1 MFVILGATG
10 KVGRATIA
18 KLRAQQAP
26 VKAVVRASSDTA
38 DLKTLGCEIAI
49 ADLHDSTAVAKAI
62 EGANA
67 VQVIC
72 PVSARTKDAPSDM
85 ASVIDAIAD
94 ALIARPP
101 KTVLAIS
108 DYGAHVESGTGIT
121 MTFRYLEARLSQ
133 VPGAVIFLRS
143 AEHMQNWA
151 RVIGPALQTGIL
163 PSFHHPVSK
172 MFPIISAPDLGP
184 ISAELLL
191 QKPTEVRPR
200 VIHAEGPRRYSAL
213 EVAATLSEISGRE
226 IVARELPEQDRIPT
240 LTRGGISESYA
251 ELVHE
256 LFVAHN
262 AGRIDVEP
270 GGEVRLG
277 TTELTEVFR
286 ALIRRS
292 APSSE

>member
-26 VKAVVRASSDTA
+26 VKALVRASSDTA

-72 PVSARTKDAPSDM
+72 PVSARAKDAPSDM
-85 ASVIDAIAD
+85 AGIIDATAG

-121 MTFRYLEARLSQ
+121 MTFRYLEARLNQ
-133 VPGAVIFLRS
+133 VPSAVIFLRS

-151 RVIGPALQTGIL
+151 RVICSALETGVL
-163 PSFHHPVSK
+163 PSLHHPVSK
-172 MFPIISAPDLGP
+172 MFPTISAPDLGP

-191 QKPTEVRPR
+191 RKPNEVRPR

-226 IVARELPEQDRIPT
+226 IVARELPEQDWIPT

-286 ALIRRS
+286 ALMRR
-292 APSSE
+292 

>member
-26 VKAVVRASSDTA
+26 VKAVVRVSSDAA

-67 VQVIC
+67 VQIIC
-72 PVSARTKDAPSDM
+72 PVSARAKHAASEM
-85 ASVIDAIAD
+85 AGIIDAIAGT
-94 ALIARPP
+94 LIARPP
-101 KTVLAIS
+101 ETVLAIS

-121 MTFRYLEARLSQ
+121 MTFRYLEARLSE
-133 VPGAVIFLRS
+133 VPSSVIFLRS

-151 RVIGPALQTGIL
+151 RVIGSALETGVL

-172 MFPIISAPDLGP
+172 MFPTISAPDLGP

-191 QKPTEVRPR
+191 RKPNEVRPR

-226 IVARELPEQDRIPT
+226 IVARELPELEWIPT
-240 LTRGGISESYA
+240 LTQAGISEMATNNCRRRNPLDPPPQSLRRDRA
-251 ELVHE
+251 NTR
-256 LFVAHN
+256 N
-262 AGRIDVEP
+262 AASSAV
-270 GGEVRLG
+270 VR
-277 TTELTEVFR
+277 
-286 ALIRRS
+286 
-292 APSSE
+292 

>member
-1 MFVILGATG
+1 VFVILGATG

-49 ADLHDSTAVAKAI
+49 ADLHDSPAVAKAI

-72 PVSARTKDAPSDM
+72 PVNARANDAASDM
-85 ASVIDAIAD
+85 AGMIDAIAG

-101 KTVLAIS
+101 ETVLAIS

-121 MTFRYLEARLSQ
+121 MTFRYLETRLSQ
-133 VPGAVIFLRS
+133 VPSAVIFLRS

-151 RVIGPALQTGIL
+151 RVIGSALETGVL
-163 PSFHHPVSK
+163 PSFHHPVNK
-172 MFPIISAPDLGP
+172 MFPTISAPDLGP
-184 ISAELLL
+184 MSAELLL
-191 QKPTEVRPR
+191 QKPNGVRPR

-213 EVAATLSEISGRE
+213 EVAANLSEISGRE
-226 IVARELPEQDRIPT
+226 VVARELPEQDWIPA

-286 ALIRRS
+286 ALIRR
-292 APSSE
+292 